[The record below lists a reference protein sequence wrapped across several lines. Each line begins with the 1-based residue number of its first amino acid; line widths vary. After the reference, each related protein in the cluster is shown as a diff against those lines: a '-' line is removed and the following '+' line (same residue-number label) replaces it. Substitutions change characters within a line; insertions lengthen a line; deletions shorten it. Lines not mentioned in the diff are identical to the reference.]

1 MTVMLSAGQGSDG
14 RVQLTCIVVSVGVRV
29 KSLGALG
36 TVNMK
41 IYLLHICV
49 YRLGIHASN
58 NYFLMCVMV
67 LITYYYIDTTYSIL

>member
-36 TVNMK
+36 TVKEK
-41 IYLLHICV
+41 IC
-49 YRLGIHASN
+49 
-58 NYFLMCVMV
+58 
-67 LITYYYIDTTYSIL
+67 LIKLTHY